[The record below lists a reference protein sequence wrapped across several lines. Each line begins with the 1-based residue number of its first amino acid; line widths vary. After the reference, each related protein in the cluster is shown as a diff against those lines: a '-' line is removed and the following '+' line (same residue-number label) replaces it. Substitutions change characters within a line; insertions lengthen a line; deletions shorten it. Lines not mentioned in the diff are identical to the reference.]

1 MGLSAEESGGGA
13 GSATSGRPASGSH
26 RSPFGDG
33 GGAARRDRSA
43 SGAVSRVAFR
53 RGVVVWSVLIGALV
67 VLEAFAYVRQPDW
80 LHADPDHPTLSI
92 LLDPALEEG
101 PVRFLGWLVWLA
113 LGWWVVTRWTSER

>member
-1 MGLSAEESGGGA
+1 M
-13 GSATSGRPASGSH
+13 
-26 RSPFGDG
+26 
-33 GGAARRDRSA
+33 
-43 SGAVSRVAFR
+43 SRVAFR

-80 LHADPDHPTLSI
+80 LRADPEHPTLSI
-92 LLDPALEEG
+92 LLDPVLEEG